1 MRTGYRLAL
10 AVAGITIAIAIVLFV
25 VEAVGTTR
33 DATKYGQVPLPG
45 RESLSLPAGDVVI
58 YYGERTSS
66 SEHSPLVVPGNLRL
80 RVRTTNGQSL
90 VGSTPYR
97 FNQFNDGAYVRR
109 SVAKLRVPE
118 AGNYEAVS
126 PTRVPG
132 ATEPVLSF
140 GSDSTRNFGYALFV
154 LAGGLLLAAI
164 LAGASW
170 LNSRLER

>member
-10 AVAGITIAIAIVLFV
+10 AVTGITILFAIVLFV
-25 VEAVGTTR
+25 AQVIGTSR
-33 DATKYGQVPLPG
+33 DASKYGQVPLPG
-45 RESLSLPAGDVVI
+45 RESLNLPSGDVVI
-58 YYGERTSS
+58 YYGERIGA
-66 SEHSPLVVPGNLRL
+66 SEHPPLATPSNLRL

-90 VGSTPYR
+90 VGSTPDR
-97 FNQFNDGAYVRR
+97 FGQFSDGDYVRR

-140 GSDSTRNFGYALFV
+140 GSDSAKNYGYVLFALT
-154 LAGGLLLAAI
+154 GGLLLAAI
-164 LAGASW
+164 LTAVTAIVA
-170 LNSRLER
+170 RAER